1 MQQTIRTGLILAA
14 AACAAASL
22 PLAAQ
27 SQTAPPA
34 AAPAPA
40 PAAPQAYGAPISLS
54 EAQAIIRASIA
65 QAEAEGLQMSI
76 AVVEPSGELVA
87 FARMDGAIYG
97 SIYAAPAKAR
107 TAARYRA
114 ATALREQ
121 QLMGGRLPILSNDEV
136 IAIGGGVPIVRGGKV
151 VGAVGV
157 SGGTAD
163 QDAKLAAAI
172 AAAG

>member
-1 MQQTIRTGLILAA
+1 MQQTMRTGLVLVA

-27 SQTAPPA
+27 SQTA
-34 AAPAPA
+34 APASAPTPA
-40 PAAPQAYGAPISLS
+40 PAAPQAYGAPISLA
-54 EAQAIIRASIA
+54 EAQAIIRAGIA
-65 QAEAEGLQMSI
+65 HAETDGLQMSI

-97 SIYAAPAKAR
+97 SVYAAPAKAR
-107 TAARYRA
+107 TAARYRV
-114 ATALREQ
+114 ATASREQ
-121 QLMGGRLPILSNDEV
+121 QLMGGRLPILSNEEV
-136 IAIGGGVPIVRGGKV
+136 MAIGGGVPIVREGKV

-163 QDAKLAAAI
+163 QDARVASAI
-172 AAAG
+172 AANP